1 MELNEEELQSLIDE
15 FDLKEYKLTDITNDI
30 RELILKNKLPDKYN
44 NIQIAMGLELLAK
57 VLLQDDG
64 LEVIR
69 QMVDNTDVGT
79 EGDK

>member
-30 RELILKNKLPDKYN
+30 RELILNNKLPDKYN

-69 QMVDNTDVGT
+69 QMVDNIDVGS
-79 EGDK
+79 

>member
-69 QMVDNTDVGT
+69 QMVDNIDV
-79 EGDK
+79 DS

>member
-1 MELNEEELQSLIDE
+1 MELDKEELQSLIDE
-15 FDLKEYKLTDITNDI
+15 FDLKEYKLTGITNDI
-30 RELILKNKLPDKYN
+30 RKLILKNKLPDKYN

-69 QMVDNTDVGT
+69 QMVDNTDVSLGN
-79 EGDK
+79 

>member
-1 MELNEEELQSLIDE
+1 MELNEEELQELIDE

-69 QMVDNTDVGT
+69 QMVDNTDV
-79 EGDK
+79 DS

>member
-15 FDLKEYKLTDITNDI
+15 FDLKDYKLTDITNDI
-30 RELILKNKLPDKYN
+30 RELILNNKLPDKYN

-69 QMVDNTDVGT
+69 QMVDNIDV
-79 EGDK
+79 DS